1 MMCSNKDNITNTLPD
16 LNQSG
21 YGYDELKDF
30 DDGYKVSHR
39 SRIIPFRGPI
49 R

>member
-1 MMCSNKDNITNTLPD
+1 MCSNKDNITSTSLD
-16 LNQSG
+16 LNKSG

-30 DDGYKVSHR
+30 DMGYKGGSR
-39 SRIIPFRGPI
+39 NRIIPFRGPI